1 MPLCSVEKC
10 PGFLWLLALQ
20 GLDDHR
26 NREAMCCWRSPHW
39 RQCAAQ
45 NPVQQTHAP
54 SRTDWQEITKVLEE
68 QGRMRNCAT
77 PDVVV
82 PEACVA
88 RGQDAKLRRCAE
100 GRKNRN
106 GNKPRCGDEDV
117 LEKTIF
123 LPGHPT
129 TGHAQSAIFLSFSS
143 TYRSTCPGSGGR
155 GRCRPR
161 CSRPRYR

>member
-1 MPLCSVEKC
+1 MCSVEKC

-26 NREAMCCWRSPHW
+26 NREAMCCWRSAYC
-39 RQCAAQ
+39 RQSAAQ
-45 NPVQQTHAP
+45 NTAQQTHAP
-54 SRTDWQEITKVLEE
+54 SRTDWRNNKNP
-68 QGRMRNCAT
+68 GRAGAYAKPRDSC
-77 PDVVV
+77 VVV
-82 PEACVA
+82 PEARVA

-106 GNKPRCGDEDV
+106 GNNPRCGDEDV
-117 LEKTIF
+117 LENTIF
-123 LPGHPT
+123 LPGRPT

-143 TYRSTCPGSGGR
+143 TCRSTCLGSGGR

-161 CSRPRYR
+161 CSRPRFR

>member
-1 MPLCSVEKC
+1 MITETGKQCVVGGRPTGDSAQRKMQRSRRTHRVAPIGAITKIPDE
-10 PGFLWLLALQ
+10 Q
-20 GLDDHR
+20 GGMR
-26 NREAMCCWRSPHW
+26 NR
-39 RQCAAQ
+39 
-45 NPVQQTHAP
+45 
-54 SRTDWQEITKVLEE
+54 
-68 QGRMRNCAT
+68 AT
-77 PDVVV
+77 PGVVV

-100 GRKNRN
+100 SRKKRN

-123 LPGHPT
+123 LPGLPT

-143 TYRSTCPGSGGR
+143 TCRSTCLGSGGK

-161 CSRPRYR
+161 CSRPRSR